1 MSKFQ
6 NVPIEPDTLILGQ
19 EELMIQGFV
28 VLNQQ
33 WFWEGVAGESLIFN
47 SQDIRGMNDENLLRF
62 INNNR
67 EEIIGQASFKRDQNG
82 YCFVNF
88 NFVTF

>member
-19 EELMIQGFV
+19 EEVMIQDV
-28 VLNQQ
+28 IALKQQ
-33 WFWEGVAGESLIFN
+33 WFWDGVAGESLIFD
-47 SQDIRGMNDENLLRF
+47 SQDIRNMNDEDVLKF
-62 INNNR
+62 INNNW
-67 EEIIGQASFKRDQNG
+67 EEIISQATFKRNEKG

-88 NFVTF
+88 NFVTY